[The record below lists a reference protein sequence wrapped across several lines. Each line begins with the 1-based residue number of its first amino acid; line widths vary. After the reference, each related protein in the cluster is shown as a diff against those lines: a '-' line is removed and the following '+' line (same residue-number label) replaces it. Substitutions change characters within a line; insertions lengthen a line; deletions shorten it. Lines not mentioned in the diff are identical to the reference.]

1 MARMPSP
8 FCRSAPVG
16 LLLIAALGCATAPQN
31 PSFNLAAT
39 DARKELREM
48 RQSPRALRRPVVIV
62 HGLGPPVGSW
72 AVEHELRRVT
82 GDDRILTVS
91 YDYLGSF
98 EHARR
103 QVVEQVEERF
113 PGDDPAETREVD
125 VVAISMGGL
134 VARYAAA
141 PPEGSAGKRLKVARL
156 FTISTPHRGAVMA
169 ALPAVLGQ
177 TQLDLRER
185 SPFLEELAGREA
197 KAPHYEVM
205 PYARLG
211 DCIVGERNAAPEGM
225 TPLWVPNLLLEGS
238 HLLAFTDPRIV
249 GDIARRLRGE
259 APFATEPA
267 EPLPKG

>member
-1 MARMPSP
+1 MPSP
-8 FCRSAPVG
+8 FRRIAPLGV
-16 LLLIAALGCATAPQN
+16 LVFAVVGCATAPQN
-31 PSFNLAAT
+31 PSFKLAAT

-48 RQSPRALRRPVVIV
+48 RESPRALQRPVVIV

-72 AVEHELRRVT
+72 AIEHELRRVT
-82 GDDRILTVS
+82 GDDRIVTVS

-103 QVVEQVEERF
+103 QLVDQVERHF

-141 PPEGSAGKRLKVARL
+141 PPEGTAGKRLKVARL

-177 TQLDLRER
+177 TQVDLRQH
-185 SPFLEELAGREA
+185 SPFLQELADREA
-197 KAPHYEVM
+197 KAPPYEVV

-238 HLLAFTDPRIV
+238 HLLAFSDPRIV
-249 GDIARRLRGE
+249 GDIARRLRSE

>member
-1 MARMPSP
+1 MPSP
-8 FCRSAPVG
+8 FCRSAPIG
-16 LLLIAALGCATAPQN
+16 LLVVAVVGCATAPQN
-31 PSFNLAAT
+31 PSFHLAAP

-48 RQSPRALRRPVVIV
+48 RQSQRALARPVVIV
-62 HGLGPPVGSW
+62 HGLGPPVGSR
-72 AVEHELRRVT
+72 AIEHELRRVT

-91 YDYLGSF
+91 YDYLGPF

-103 QVVEQVEERF
+103 QLVEQVEKRF
-113 PGDDPAETREVD
+113 PAEDPAETREVD

-169 ALPAVLGQ
+169 ALPAVLGR
-177 TQLDLRER
+177 TQLDLRKH
-185 SPFLEELAGREA
+185 SAFLRDLAEREA
-197 KAPHYEVM
+197 KAPPYEVV

-211 DCIVGERNAAPEGM
+211 DCIVGEHNAAPEGM

-238 HLLAFTDPRIV
+238 HLLAFSDPRIV

-259 APFATEPA
+259 APFAAEPA
-267 EPLPKG
+267 EPLPRG

>member
-1 MARMPSP
+1 MPVL
-8 FCRSAPVG
+8 FRRSAPVG
-16 LLLIAALGCATAPQN
+16 LLACALVGCATAPQN

-48 RQSPRALRRPVVIV
+48 RQSPRALRRPVIIV

-72 AVEHELRRVT
+72 AIEHELRRVT
-82 GDDRILTVS
+82 GDDRILTAG

-103 QVVEQVEERF
+103 QVVGQVEKRF
-113 PGDDPAETREVD
+113 PNDDPAETREVD
-125 VVAISMGGL
+125 VVAVSMGGV

-141 PPEGSAGKRLKVARL
+141 PPEGAGGKRLKVARL
-156 FTISTPHRGAVMA
+156 FTISTPHRGAVLA

-177 TQLDLRER
+177 TQLDLREH
-185 SPFLEELAGREA
+185 SPFLRELAEREA
-197 KAPHYEVM
+197 QAPPYEVV

-211 DCIVGERNAAPEGM
+211 DRVVGERNAAPEGM
-225 TPLWVPNLLLEGS
+225 TPLWVPNLPLEGS
-238 HLLAFTDPRIV
+238 HLLAFSDPRIV
-249 GDIARRLRGE
+249 GDIARRLRGD

-267 EPLPKG
+267 EPLPRG